1 MKSLLVRIVG
11 GAGSGARAALSATAL
26 AVLALGAGPAAAFNE
41 TGGSGLL
48 TTEQAYSLPIG
59 RPLFSIHSGFYSN
72 NFTPGTS
79 RLLTMTPSATMGLG
93 GGFEAAAALP
103 FEGLSSSLDA
113 GGFTRRVDFRRSG
126 LLTKLRWTTDIGSPR
141 LRGGVMGHLTLPL
154 GSGDR
159 PGATVDPSND
169 HDIGLMALL
178 STNLGWF
185 DFPLRVFLNLGYW
198 WSRDDG
204 AFVYRSLPTAIPVGG
219 VAADRNDV
227 LEYTVAFEAGLR
239 RAVVFLEL
247 HSEQFV
253 DARDALSAKENLW
266 QLTPGFRTQL
276 TSSVGLTGGVTFDVS
291 SDDGGTA
298 FDTGASYP
306 DYELKLGL
314 TLGSVLGRNR
324 HEESRRDRGRTEAA
338 FAAAEASRPA
348 PAPAAKTPDRVP
360 ARVSEPVAPALP
372 PAPPATADALRIRE
386 LEERLA
392 RVETAQKLTA
402 LEARLASLEG
412 RPAPGAAAPAPVKT
426 AVPTTKAAPTPAPVP
441 APADTLAAVTPVPA
455 AASVTPSTELPA
467 PAAAAP
473 VPPQV
478 QNQLDDL
485 QRELQLLKDAGS
497 TPAAPVAAAAPDSA
511 AAMAAPP
518 AKAADVADPA
528 SVTAPAVA
536 PELQAQLD
544 NLQGGLQRLLDQQAA
559 RDRAAAAPPAAVAV
573 PDRDRSTVIFGDG
586 AAASPPVVAV
596 QPTPAPA
603 PAPQPAP
610 EALDPALQQPYQSE
624 ATTTKAQ
631 EPAAPATV
639 AAGPAP
645 AAAPPFGLEVGQRRS
660 LAAID
665 VTAVSP
671 LAGAA
676 ATAELDALA
685 GTLAAKPTAGIALLV
700 HGGGAD
706 RAAALA
712 TTGEL
717 AVLVRDYL
725 VAAGAPSHN
734 IVPIGMGHSEGGAPR
749 VEIER
754 IR

>member
-26 AVLALGAGPAAAFNE
+26 AVLALGVGPAAAFNE

-103 FEGLSSSLDA
+103 FAGLSSSLDA
-113 GGFTRRVDFRRSG
+113 GEFTRRVDFRRSG

-159 PGATVDPSND
+159 PGATVDATTD
-169 HDIGLMALL
+169 YDKGLMALL

-185 DFPLRVFLNLGYW
+185 DFPLRVYLNLGYW

-204 AFVYRSLPTAIPVGG
+204 AFIYRSLPTAIPVGG

-227 LEYTVAFEAGLR
+227 LEYTLAFEAGLR

-247 HSEQFV
+247 HTEQFV

-291 SDDGGTA
+291 SDDGSTA

-306 DYELKLGL
+306 DYELKLAL

-324 HEESRRDRGRTEAA
+324 HEESRRDRDRTEAA
-338 FAAAEASRPA
+338 FAAAEAIRPA
-348 PAPAAKTPDRVP
+348 PAPAAKTPDPAP
-360 ARVSEPVAPALP
+360 ARVSEPTAPAGP
-372 PAPPATADALRIRE
+372 PAPAAPAATADALRIRD

-392 RVETAQKLTA
+392 RVETAQKLAA
-402 LEARLASLEG
+402 LEARLASLEV
-412 RPAPGAAAPAPVKT
+412 RSAPPAAAPARATT
-426 AVPTTKAAPTPAPVP
+426 AAPATKAPPAPAPVP
-441 APADTLAAVTPVPA
+441 APIDTLAALTPVPA

-467 PAAAAP
+467 PAAAA

-478 QNQLDDL
+478 QD
-485 QRELQLLKDAGS
+485 
-497 TPAAPVAAAAPDSA
+497 
-511 AAMAAPP
+511 
-518 AKAADVADPA
+518 
-528 SVTAPAVA
+528 
-536 PELQAQLD
+536 QLD
-544 NLQGGLQRLLDQQAA
+544 NLQGSLQRLLDQQAA
-559 RDRAAAAPPAAVAV
+559 RDRAAAAAPAPVAV
-573 PDRDRSTVIFGDG
+573 PDRDRSTVIIGDG
-586 AAASPPVVAV
+586 AAATPPVVAV
-596 QPTPAPA
+596 PVPAAQPMPAPA
-603 PAPQPAP
+603 SAPQPAP
-610 EALDPALQQPYQSE
+610 VDLNPALQQPYQPE
-624 ATTTKAQ
+624 ATAEAAQ
-631 EPAAPATV
+631 VPAAPAPGG
-639 AAGPAP
+639 AEPAP
-645 AAAPPFGLEVGQRRS
+645 APPFGLEVGQRRT

-665 VTAVSP
+665 ATAVAP
-671 LAGAA
+671 LAAAA

-685 GTLAAKPTAGIALLV
+685 GGLAAQPAAGIALLV

-706 RAAALA
+706 RAASLV

-725 VAAGAPSHN
+725 VAAGAPSNN
-734 IVPIGMGHSEGGAPR
+734 IVPIGMGHSEGGAAR